1 MKKLDLRALGV
12 HTLEYLDLT
21 AVNRQCR
28 HRVDCICRMPSQV
41 LDPVNAVIRYASEIR
56 ICGDC

>member
-28 HRVDCICRMPSQV
+28 HRVDCVCRMPSQV

-56 ICGDC
+56 IC